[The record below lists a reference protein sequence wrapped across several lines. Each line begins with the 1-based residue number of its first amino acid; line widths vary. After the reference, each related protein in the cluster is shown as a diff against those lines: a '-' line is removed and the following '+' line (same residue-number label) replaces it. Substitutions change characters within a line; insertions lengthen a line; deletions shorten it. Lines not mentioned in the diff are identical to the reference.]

1 MSEICVVGGIN
12 SLLYKIRNYSEITCK
27 TNMVNSKVVLRA
39 IGFEAIFLFEYAIIS
54 ILLI

>member
-1 MSEICVVGGIN
+1 
-12 SLLYKIRNYSEITCK
+12 
-27 TNMVNSKVVLRA
+27 MVNSKVVLKA